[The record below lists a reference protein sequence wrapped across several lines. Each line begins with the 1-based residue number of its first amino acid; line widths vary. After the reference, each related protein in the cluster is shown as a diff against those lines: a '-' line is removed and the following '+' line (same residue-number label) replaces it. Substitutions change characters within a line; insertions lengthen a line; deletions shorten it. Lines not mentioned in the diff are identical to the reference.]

1 MSRPPVRRPVL
12 LPALRRLW
20 RDPNRLQIGTEPGRA
35 VMLELTEPACA
46 RLLDLLDGS
55 RTEATLVRE
64 AARSGIAAADTL
76 AVLAALRRA
85 GYVVDVHALRPTEPA
100 RRRLEGEA
108 VALALRGRLGARRP
122 AAALRR
128 RQAAQVLV
136 TGASQLA
143 VPIAAVLGSAGVGHL
158 DPDVGGVAT
167 IDDAAPAGLLPADA
181 YRPRGVAA
189 ADAVRRVAP
198 EADLAPLA
206 RGRVTFAV
214 LVGDAAPATLTALA
228 YSRRR
233 LPHLA
238 VTVRDG
244 TVVVG
249 PLVRPGQSPCL
260 NCLDLHRRDRDPAW
274 PVLAAQLHTSPDLAT
289 PLAATTVLA
298 GAAFAAEEVLTHID
312 GGQPTT
318 LGVTVEITGPGQ
330 DRRRRWTHHPRCGCQ
345 RRPGRLISAR
355 ERPPECFN

>member
-1 MSRPPVRRPVL
+1 ML

-35 VMLELTEPACA
+35 VLLELTEPACA

-55 RTEATLVRE
+55 RTEVTLVRE
-64 AARSGIAAADTL
+64 AARAGIAAADTL
-76 AVLAALRRA
+76 AVLAALRRS
-85 GYVVDVHALRPTEPA
+85 GYVIDAHAADAGLEPA
-100 RRRLEGEA
+100 RRRLDGEV
-108 VALALRGRLGARRP
+108 VALALRGRLRARMP

-128 RQAAQVLV
+128 RRAAQVLV

-198 EADLAPLA
+198 EADLGPLA
-206 RGRVTFAV
+206 RGEATFAV

-228 YSRRR
+228 YSRHR

-249 PLVRPGQSPCL
+249 PLVRPGLSPCL

-274 PVLAAQLHTSPDLAT
+274 PVLAAQLHTGPDLAV

-312 GGQPTT
+312 GGRPTT
-318 LGVTVEITGPGQ
+318 LGATVEITGPGL

-345 RRPGRLISAR
+345 RRVGRVIVTR
-355 ERPPECFN
+355 GRPPGCFN

>member
-1 MSRPPVRRPVL
+1 ML

-35 VMLELTEPACA
+35 VLLEFTEPTCA

-55 RTEATLVRE
+55 RTEVALVRE
-64 AARSGIAAADTL
+64 AARAGIAATDTL

-85 GYVVDVHALRPTEPA
+85 GYVVDAHALHPADAHEPA
-100 RRRLEGEA
+100 RRRLDGEA
-108 VALALRGRLGARRP
+108 VALALRARRP
-122 AAALRR
+122 GVALRR
-128 RQAAQVLV
+128 RHAAHVLV

-189 ADAVRRVAP
+189 ADAVRRMAP
-198 EADLAPLA
+198 EADLGPLA
-206 RGRVTFAV
+206 RGRATFAV

-249 PLVRPGQSPCL
+249 PLVRPGLSPCL

-274 PVLAAQLHTSPDLAT
+274 PVLAAQLHTGADLAA

-312 GGQPTT
+312 GGRPTT
-318 LGVTVEITGPGQ
+318 LGATVEITGPGL
-330 DRRRRWTHHPRCGCQ
+330 DRRRRWTPHPHCGCQ
-345 RRPGRLISAR
+345 RRMGHVITTRGRSPG
-355 ERPPECFN
+355 CFN

>member
-1 MSRPPVRRPVL
+1 VL

-35 VMLELTEPACA
+35 VLLELAEPACA

-55 RTEATLVRE
+55 HTEAELVRE
-64 AARSGIAAADTL
+64 AARTGIAATDIR

-85 GYVVDVHALRPTEPA
+85 GYVVDAHALHLAGLVEPA
-100 RRRLEGEA
+100 RRRLDGEA
-108 VALALRGRLGARRP
+108 VALALRGRRRARPP

-128 RQAAQVLV
+128 RHAAHVLV

-158 DPDVGGVAT
+158 DPDVCGVTT

-198 EADLAPLA
+198 EAELGPLPRA
-206 RGRVTFAV
+206 RVTFAV

-238 VTVRDG
+238 VTVRDA

-274 PVLAAQLHTSPDLAT
+274 PVLAAQLHTGPDT
-289 PLAATTVLA
+289 PTALAATTVLA
-298 GAAFAAEEVLTHID
+298 SAAFAAEEVLTHID
-312 GGQPTT
+312 GGRPTT
-318 LGVTVEITGPGQ
+318 LGATVEITGPGQ
-330 DRRRRWTHHPRCGCQ
+330 DRRRRWTQHPRCGCE
-345 RRPGRLISAR
+345 RRGGRVISAP
-355 ERPPECFN
+355 ERPPGCFN